1 MTKPIDDLLTYAERA
16 YVRMEAEQLI
26 LHCLEEGDSGALDQL
41 IQGLVLAGA
50 SSLGIMREILA
61 EVRSTRSSLVNAGLE
76 GRQDLINAL
85 GDFGVKLSRLL
96 PADAPEMFRQICSAR
111 LRHRVKV
118 AARKLSAEDEVLLEE
133 VCDEAGDRV
142 AAIAKRLA
150 MLGRLEAS
158 IEDWFYCLAYEA
170 TRQADT
176 VGEPPHNTP
185 VH

>member
-1 MTKPIDDLLTYAERA
+1 MNKPIDDLLTYAERA

-26 LHCLEEGDSGALDQL
+26 LHCLEQGDPAALDQL

-50 SSLGIMREILA
+50 PSLGIMREILA

-76 GRQDLINAL
+76 VRQDLINAL
-85 GDFGVKLSRLL
+85 GEFGVKLSRLL
-96 PADAPEMFRQICSAR
+96 PADAPEMFRQICSPR
-111 LRHRVKV
+111 LRRKVKS
-118 AARKLSAEDEVLLEE
+118 AARGLSAEDEALLQE

-170 TRQADT
+170 TRRGDAP
-176 VGEPPHNTP
+176 GEPPYDTP